1 MDHSEAKS
9 IARLFPQALGS
20 AHPGISESLLD
31 PLRIC
36 HLTYRPTGLKLW
48 GF

>member
-9 IARLFPQALGS
+9 VARLFPETLSAALT
-20 AHPGISESLLD
+20 GISGSPLD

>member
-9 IARLFPQALGS
+9 IARLFPQALG
-20 AHPGISESLLD
+20 AARPGIFGSPLD

-48 GF
+48 EF

>member
-9 IARLFPQALGS
+9 VARLFPQTLSA
-20 AHPGISESLLD
+20 AHPGISGSRLD

-36 HLTYRPTGLKLW
+36 HLTYRPAGLKLW